1 MYIHWGLV
9 ISIWPKILI
18 TSTAEL
24 VISTQTFLKI
34 TYNEYR
40 HVHML
45 RPFLACTRYKYKN
58 TYKESNTYNELYLK
72 RIADRG
78 SR

>member
-1 MYIHWGLV
+1 MY
-9 ISIWPKILI
+9 
-18 TSTAEL
+18 
-24 VISTQTFLKI
+24 
-34 TYNEYR
+34 
-40 HVHML
+40 ML